1 MVFAFVIYFAAF
13 LGSISFGYIV
23 MRAAFPD
30 TRALPRETKLGLSSI
45 IGLIITFLAFV
56 TSLLLP
62 DAFLAF
68 IPAYSI
74 ALYGFFELR
83 SRYFAPATMRVAVP
97 VIRME
102 APAIAP
108 PVRKPAAEEEEIAVL
123 ERSMREAAARR
134 VAKEEIAFPKREI
147 AFPRKEIP
155 EIRPRE
161 EPEEAKVLPPKE
173 ELLAPEEE
181 FEELEEKLRKKAEMK
196 ERAEL
201 PEIPKKGIPILPQKP
216 EEAPMRFPPKM
227 EIPIQPVAIPKA
239 EAAPRGPGFMERRR
253 QRYEERRAGRPA
265 EPRPE
270 VVSAVAQEMRR
281 PRRRREGKAEAVA
294 AAPPTKEELTIEE
307 IAGGLETAGSI
318 GELSELEGLGSLG
331 EMETKGEVSLEDIAG
346 LSSVQ
351 EMPRERG
358 VGCPNCGDL
367 KSTIVYCPYDGKAFC
382 THCAKSAQQKQ
393 GLIFYTCPHCSKEV
407 VVKKE

>member
-1 MVFAFVIYFAAF
+1 MAFGFVIYFAAF

-30 TRALPRETKLGLSSI
+30 TRVLPRETKLGLSSI
-45 IGLIITFLAFV
+45 LGLIITSLAFV
-56 TSLLLP
+56 TSLLAP

-74 ALYGFFELR
+74 ALYGFFEAR

-102 APAIAP
+102 APAVAP
-108 PVRKPAAEEEEIAVL
+108 PMRKPVAEEEEIAVL
-123 ERSMREAAARR
+123 ERSMREAAARKA
-134 VAKEEIAFPKREI
+134 VKRGEI

-155 EIRPRE
+155 EIKPRE
-161 EPEEAKVLPPKE
+161 EPEEAKVLPPRE

-181 FEELEEKLRKKAEMK
+181 FEELEEKLRKKAEIK
-196 ERAEL
+196 GRAEL
-201 PEIPKKGIPILPQKP
+201 PETPKKEIPAMPPKP
-216 EEAPMRFPPKM
+216 EEAPMRFPPRKE
-227 EIPIQPVAIPKA
+227 EIPIPVPKA
-239 EAAPRGPGFMERRR
+239 EAAPRGPGFIERRR
-253 QRYEERRAGRPA
+253 RRYEERRGGRPA

-270 VVSAVAQEMRR
+270 VVSAVAQEMKR
-281 PRRRREGKAEAVA
+281 PRRRREGKAEA
-294 AAPPTKEELTIEE
+294 APAVPQKEELTIEE

-331 EMETKGEVSLEDIAG
+331 EMETKGEVSLEEIAG

-351 EMPRERG
+351 EMPREKG

-367 KSTIVYCPYDGKAFC
+367 KSTIIYCPYDGKAFC